1 LAYIRI
7 DFETK
12 SRVDITKHG
21 AAKYFADPK
30 ADIIFL
36 SFKID
41 DRLTEQWHPGEELPQ
56 FIKYPDPHKFYAFN
70 ALFEYRAW
78 NILGTKKHEYQP
90 IKLNQLIDV
99 QALCARFTYPFSLER
114 AGEVLELVTQKDKRG
129 KFLIKKICTPP
140 FNYTHSEF
148 FEFMQYGKDD
158 VNTMHEMIDALPA
171 TKLSAKEQK
180 IWELT
185 QKINLRGLPVDIK
198 AVKQIYKVTE
208 AYKEDQNTLLPELT
222 NGNVTKATQT
232 QRITRWLRRKGVTTP
247 NLQAKTVISLLERLD
262 LPEDCR
268 LVLQL
273 RQDLGKSSTAK
284 YLKIMHQEHN
294 GRIYDNLRYC
304 GAEKTGRWGGMGF
317 QIHNLPR
324 SKVKDAQPIID
335 RFYDLTII
343 EDNPV
348 AAAKDIV
355 RGMIC
360 ARDGYLIVAADYS
373 SIENRGLAWIAGDEY
388 TLNLFR
394 KGLDQ
399 YIDMAVSIFNV
410 AYADIDDGQRQFGKM
425 LILGC
430 GYGLGGKG
438 FQTNAADWGVY
449 LDLEESESLVKIY
462 RERYA
467 LVVRLWYRCRR
478 AALNAI
484 SHPGIEF
491 PVNDKVAYKLI
502 LDRNRTPWLRCMLP
516 SGRAL
521 YYNKPEIRDGK
532 YGDEVTAMG
541 INPYSKK
548 WQRLSVIPGRLVEN
562 IVQATCRDLL
572 AEHKL
577 IMDKQG
583 FNLVGSI
590 HDEAIAEEHE
600 SIAHGRLDEMCQIM
614 STPLPWTGNLPLGA
628 EGMAEK
634 RYRKM

>member
-1 LAYIRI
+1 V
-7 DFETK
+7 K
-12 SRVDITKHG
+12 S
-21 AAKYFADPK
+21 
-30 ADIIFL
+30 L
-36 SFKID
+36 SLLLK
-41 DRLTEQWHPGEELPQ
+41 
-56 FIKYPDPHKFYAFN
+56 
-70 ALFEYRAW
+70 
-78 NILGTKKHEYQP
+78 
-90 IKLNQLIDV
+90 
-99 QALCARFTYPFSLER
+99 
-114 AGEVLELVTQKDKRG
+114 KDKRG

-148 FEFMQYGKDD
+148 FEFIQYGKDD

-247 NLQAKTVISLLERLD
+247 NLQAKTVVSLLERLD

-410 AYADIDDGQRQFGKM
+410 PYADIDDGQRQFGKM

-449 LDLEESESLVKIY
+449 LDLEESES
-462 RERYA
+462 
-467 LVVRLWYRCRR
+467 
-478 AALNAI
+478 
-484 SHPGIEF
+484 
-491 PVNDKVAYKLI
+491 
-502 LDRNRTPWLRCMLP
+502 P
-516 SGRAL
+516 S
-521 YYNKPEIRDGK
+521 
-532 YGDEVTAMG
+532 
-541 INPYSKK
+541 
-548 WQRLSVIPGRLVEN
+548 
-562 IVQATCRDLL
+562 
-572 AEHKL
+572 
-577 IMDKQG
+577 
-583 FNLVGSI
+583 
-590 HDEAIAEEHE
+590 
-600 SIAHGRLDEMCQIM
+600 
-614 STPLPWTGNLPLGA
+614 
-628 EGMAEK
+628 
-634 RYRKM
+634 